1 MLEEEIEEY
10 IIKLTSQHPSIES
23 IWLFGSRINGTHRP
37 DSDWDLLVFGT
48 HETLDELS
56 QSNEFKRNNI
66 DLLIVYNG
74 NDFKEPWPAEPGI
87 KKQKSGSLSEWGWCK
102 INHQI
107 ALYNGTKE
115 IKGGGGDMNLCVETM
130 LLTANRVFPDWRTKK
145 T

>member
-1 MLEEEIEEY
+1 MLEKEIEDY
-10 IIKLTSQHPSIES
+10 IIKLTGQHSSIES
-23 IWLFGSRINGTHRP
+23 IWLFGSRINGTYRP

-56 QSNEFKRNNI
+56 QSDEFKQNNI

-74 NDFKEPWPAEPGI
+74 NDFKSPWPSEPGS
-87 KKQKSGSLSEWGWCK
+87 KKQKSGSLSEWGWRK
-102 INHQI
+102 LNHQI
-107 ALYNGTKE
+107 AFYNGTKE
-115 IKGGGGDMNLCVETM
+115 IEGNEGDMKLCVETM